1 MALSFT
7 SDKERV
13 ERRGVE
19 RRGEAGN
26 EAERRAKNWVNAWGV
41 PPMITAM
48 RLSTAL
54 ERMSDTR

>member
-1 MALSFT
+1 M
-7 SDKERV
+7 
-13 ERRGVE
+13 E